1 MDLKELR
8 ENIVGLNTLFETPY
22 GERMMTYADYTA
34 SGRSL
39 KFIEKYMLEIQ
50 KIYANSHTDDD
61 CTGKTMTG
69 LLHKSEEII
78 KKELNASKN
87 CMIIAT
93 GNGSTGAIAKFSEIL
108 GIYMPPATKVK
119 LEQLVDNF
127 LDMEENFEYRDAFD
141 QLNDKWLKSRPVIF
155 IGPYE
160 HHSNILIW
168 RESIAEVV
176 EIKLGSDGYLDI
188 DDLKYNL
195 HREEYKNRIKIG
207 SFSAASNVTGIKTEV
222 YEISR
227 ILHENG
233 ALACFD
239 FAASGPY
246 VEINMNLNDESYFD
260 AVFISPHKFIGGPGT
275 TGLLVMNEKHYNNAL
290 PPTVAAGGTV
300 NYVNRFSQDYNEV
313 PEEREKAGTPG
324 ILQMIKA
331 ALVFELKGR
340 VGADRIEEIEETYTR
355 QFFERFKNN
364 KNIEILGPLD
374 AQKRISI
381 ISFMI
386 KNKGKYLHPRFVTK
400 LLNDL
405 FGIQS
410 RAGCACAGPY
420 GHRLL
425 SIDDETAK
433 IMRSFL
439 KEGMRSLKL
448 GWTRVNFHYV
458 MSQEEVAFILDAIE
472 FISTYGYLFLNEYE
486 VNLQSGE
493 WRHINESEANSWVTD
508 FGIDRSIKL
517 QESKEPYQSVDRSKA
532 YQKYLD
538 ESHKMAA
545 TILTNAERLPFRTMN
560 GKYEEQRWFDFANE
574 FR

>member
-8 ENIVGLNTLFETPY
+8 ENIVGLNTIFETPY
-22 GERMMTYADYTA
+22 GERIMTYADFTA

-39 KFIEKYMLEIQ
+39 KFIEKYMLQIQ
-50 KIYANSHTDDD
+50 KIYANCHTEDD
-61 CTGKTMTG
+61 CTGKTMTR

-78 KKELNASKN
+78 KKELNATKN

-108 GIYMPPATKVK
+108 GIYMPPETKVK
-119 LEQLVDNF
+119 LEQLVDDF
-127 LDMEENFEYRDAFD
+127 LDIEENFQYRDAFD
-141 QLNDKWLKSRPVIF
+141 QLNDKWLKSRPIIF

-168 RESIAEVV
+168 RESIADVV
-176 EIKLGSDGYLDI
+176 EIKLSGDGYLDI

-195 HREEYKNRIKIG
+195 HREEFINRIKIG

-246 VEINMNLNDESYFD
+246 VEINMNLNEVSYFD

-275 TGLLVMNEKHYNNAL
+275 TGLLVMNEKHYNNTL

-300 NYVNRFSQDYNEV
+300 DYVNRFSQDYNEV

-340 VGADRIEEIEETYTR
+340 VGVDRIEEIEEIYTR
-355 QFFERFKNN
+355 QFFERFINN

-458 MSQEEVAFILDAIE
+458 MSQEEVTFILDAIE
-472 FISTYGYLFLNEYE
+472 FISAYGYLFLNEYE
-486 VNLQSGE
+486 VNLKSGE
-493 WRHINESEANSWVTD
+493 WRHIKEIDSNSWVTD
-508 FGIDRSIKL
+508 FGIEVSLKLKDSFDPHQSIDRSNVYK
-517 QESKEPYQSVDRSKA
+517 
-532 YQKYLD
+532 KYLD
-538 ESHKMAA
+538 DSRNIAA
-545 TILTNAERLPFRTMN
+545 NILTNAELLPFGIMN
-560 GKYEEQRWFDFANE
+560 TKYEAVRWFDFVNE
-574 FR
+574 FH